1 MRKSPQDST
10 KSRTHGQ
17 TLSSTWDSWTIT
29 LLFKDLFTQCL
40 KTCSYHVYTHVWTL
54 FKTCLHYVETHVY
67 TMLLENMI
75 IPYWKMHL
83 QNFWHFSIIFEN
95 MFTTFETSLCHV
107 QRHKLSCMKTCLYS
121 VGRHAYTKLMTF
133 VTNLWSHFHYNL
145 FKMVSIVESKANIS

>member
-40 KTCSYHVYTHVWTL
+40 KTCSYQAYTHVWTL

-67 TMLLENMI
+67 TMLLEIMI

-83 QNFWHFSIIFEN
+83 QKWRHFSIILN
-95 MFTTFETSLCHV
+95 MFTTFETFLCHV
-107 QRHKLSCMKTCLYS
+107 QRHEMSCMKTYWQTGLQKIDDIC
-121 VGRHAYTKLMTF
+121 
-133 VTNLWSHFHYNL
+133 YNI
-145 FKMVSIVESKANIS
+145 FESILIKICSNFF

>member
-40 KTCSYHVYTHVWTL
+40 KTCPYHVYTHVWTL

-95 MFTTFETSLCHV
+95 MFTTFETSLSHV
-107 QRHKLSCMKTCLYS
+107 QRHEMSCMKTVLADMLS
-121 VGRHAYTKLMTF
+121 QNWWHLF
-133 VTNLWSHFHYNL
+133 QHFWIHSYQNL
-145 FKMVSIVESKANIS
+145 FKFFLKLWRI